1 MDIKE
6 VEKAIKESRHVWKN
20 TMGVVLKMQKDLG
33 HDGSFINSC
42 ILTAREEGF
51 DLSWFDKNYT
61 KEMSFPEIE
70 VTFDTWENSSPEEIE
85 MFARIWAINLLI
97 LDLID

>member
-6 VEKAIKESRHVWKN
+6 VEKAIKEHRRLWKK
-20 TMGVVLKMQKDLG
+20 TMPAVLQTYKYHGWTGV
-33 HDGSFINSC
+33 FINSC

-51 DLSWFDKNYT
+51 DLSWFDENYK

-70 VTFDTWENSSPEEIE
+70 VTLDDLQKASPDEIE
-85 MFARIWAINLLI
+85 MFARIDAINQLVYELI
-97 LDLID
+97 S

>member
-6 VEKAIKESRHVWKN
+6 VEKEIKEQSYRWQESM
-20 TMGVVLKMQKDLG
+20 TPYLKMCKDHG
-33 HDGSFINSC
+33 WTGSFINAC

-51 DLSWFDKNYT
+51 DLSWFDENYK
-61 KEMSFPEIE
+61 KEMSFPKIE
-70 VTFDTWENSSPEEIE
+70 VTYDDLQKASPDEIE
-85 MFARIWAINLLI
+85 MFARIWSINMII